1 MTARTLRLVSCLGFA
16 LLAGCAAKGEVITL
30 NVQATAPN
38 TGAAVKK
45 SEMHVIVMPLE
56 DFRGDQARL
65 GTRSHF
71 WGGKSY
77 FDVPGGKPV
86 DVAAEAITNYLKARG
101 WHAELAKSQ
110 VRGTASAEKPEI
122 LLSGKVLALS
132 VDAESKFLKTTIT
145 AKSKIAV
152 QAQNT
157 ADGSVVRMTLNGAGS
172 QSVFWFDPEDA
183 QQLLNDVL
191 TESLEKLVMD
201 TKFENGLLRLK

>member
-1 MTARTLRLVSCLGFA
+1 MTARTLRLVSCLGLA
-16 LLAGCAAKGEVITL
+16 LLAGCAAKGEVVTL
-30 NVQATAPN
+30 NIQTVPPN
-38 TGAAVKK
+38 AGAAAKK
-45 SEMHVIVMPLE
+45 GDVHVIVMPFE
-56 DFRGDQARL
+56 DLRGDQSRL
-65 GTRSHF
+65 GARSHF

-86 DVAAEAITNYLKARG
+86 EAAAEAVTNYLNAKG

-110 VRGTASAEKPEI
+110 VRGASVEKSEI

-152 QAQNT
+152 QGQNT

-172 QSVFWFDPEDA
+172 QSVFWFEPEDA

-191 TESLEKLVMD
+191 AESLEKLVTD